1 MICRAALQMSSRDEH
16 NTTPFPKPIEI
27 KLADVLFFAMRK
39 NLMLFKELGDKNVH
53 YSVFIRGPLIDFHKT
68 LEKEHKH
75 IPIVEIELDWQLL
88 MGRIVQEVWAN
99 WESIFQTVKI
109 DDSDWADLEVDF
121 VPIQVLMELL
131 SPLMKGARW
140 NVDAGFLQRLETSVS
155 HVKLEEMGN
164 HGFTIG
170 TGSGYLVISNGTEC
184 FLFDTVKMTKI
195 IERNFELSIRKIHL
209 KYCTPSSV
217 FWYIKIRLLILIH
230 SVVRYF
236 KKPKPQRISASS

>member
-1 MICRAALQMSSRDEH
+1 MDGPQPSNPDKQKL
-16 NTTPFPKPIEI
+16 TPFPHPMEI
-27 KLADVLFFAMRK
+27 NLADVLFFAMRK
-39 NLMLFKELGDKNVH
+39 NLMLFKDLDNEHVH
-53 YSVFIRGPLIDFHKT
+53 YSIFIRGPLIDFHKT

-75 IPIVEIELDWQLL
+75 IPIVEMELDWQLL
-88 MGRIVQEVWAN
+88 IGRIVQEVWAN

-109 DDSDWADLEVDF
+109 DDPDWADLEVEF

-164 HGFTIG
+164 HGFAIG

-184 FLFDTVKMTKI
+184 FLFDTVKMSKI
-195 IERNFELSIRKIHL
+195 IERSFESSIRKIHL
-209 KYCTPSSV
+209 KYYTPSSV
-217 FWYIKIRLLILIH
+217 LWYVKIRLLILIH